1 VGILDGFMNIK
12 QIKITLIKEKPL
24 LIKKFHVKTIGV
36 FGSYAREEQTAKSD
50 IDILVEFSK
59 PVGWEF
65 IDLKEHLEKMYGK
78 KIDLVTVKA
87 LKPQIKK
94 NILSETQ
101 YA

>member
-1 VGILDGFMNIK
+1 MVLTLFMDFK
-12 QIKITLIKEKPL
+12 QIKITLVKEKPL
-24 LIKKFHVKTIGV
+24 LEKKFHVKTIGI
-36 FGSYAREEQTAKSD
+36 FGSYAREEQTENSD

-65 IDLKEHLEKMYGK
+65 VDLKEHLEKLYGK
-78 KIDLVTVKA
+78 QVDLVTVKA

-94 NILSETQ
+94 NILSETK